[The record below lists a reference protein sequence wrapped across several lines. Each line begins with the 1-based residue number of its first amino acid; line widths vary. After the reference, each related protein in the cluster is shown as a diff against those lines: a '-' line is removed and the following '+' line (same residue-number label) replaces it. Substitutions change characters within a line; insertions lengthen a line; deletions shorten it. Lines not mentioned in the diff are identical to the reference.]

1 MKQDVTALDPS
12 NNMNHLPLSQLYLG
26 VDVAR
31 FLALEE
37 YKALNKD
44 DKQHFFQRCQQF
56 YVELCCQLKKRLPL
70 DNEVLKQLKFLHP
83 QTVSTGAVQSIANI
97 ASRLPNVVS
106 PENLQCLDQEWRE
119 FIYDDE
125 ISGLVD
131 ECAAAPTEVFWG
143 EVARLNLEKY
153 QNLLAFVKVMFTI
166 PISNADCERV
176 FSQVNLIK
184 TIHRNKF
191 SVEGVASLIFVKEG
205 VQNATDSCAHFQPS
219 EEMILKCNKE
229 IYHNVEA
236 VYGTDEEIE
245 AE

>member
-1 MKQDVTALDPS
+1 MKQNVTALDRS
-12 NNMNHLPLSQLYLG
+12 KNMNHLPLTQLYLG

-44 DKQHFFQRCQQF
+44 DMQHFFQQCQQF
-56 YVELCCQLKKRLPL
+56 YVKLCCQLKKQLPL

-97 ASRLPNVVS
+97 ASRFPNVVS

-153 QNLLAFVKVMFTI
+153 QNLLAFVKVMFTF

-176 FSQVNLIK
+176 FSQVNLINAIYRK
-184 TIHRNKF
+184 
-191 SVEGVASLIFVKEG
+191 VEGVASLMFVKEG
-205 VQNATDSCAHFQPS
+205 IQNATDSCAHFQPS
-219 EEMILKCNKE
+219 EEIILKCNKE
-229 IYHNVEA
+229 IYRNVEA

-245 AE
+245 VE